1 MLQQLSIYAENR
13 KGTMQHITEIL
24 KNADV
29 NILGSVTNDS
39 AEYGIIRMVVSE
51 AGRAVEALTKE
62 GYLCRTTEVIGVQI
76 QDRPGAL
83 DDLLKA
89 LYNSNVNV
97 NYLYLSFDRDS
108 AMPIIVLH
116 TDDIMEVEAC
126 LAAKGFSC
134 KDGAA
139 DQA

>member
-1 MLQQLSIYAENR
+1 MVEQISIFAENR
-13 KGTMQHITEIL
+13 KGSMREITQLLTENDL
-24 KNADV
+24 
-29 NILGSVTNDS
+29 NIYCAITNDS
-39 AEYGIIRMVVSE
+39 AEYGIIRMVVSDTEKAKQALE
-51 AGRAVEALTKE
+51 AD
-62 GYLCRTTEVIGVQI
+62 GYLCRTTDVLGVLTD
-76 QDRPGAL
+76 DRPGAL
-83 DDLLKA
+83 NRLLLA
-89 LYNSNVNV
+89 LYNSNISV